1 MFDNNHSLL
10 LYLRLSKFFKAELSC
25 QQQLRMLQLRQDDLA
40 EILAGM
46 DLSSNECD
54 KLEYRQFFELSGTDA
69 EELEA
74 KDLIAKVSM
83 DAFHNYAQVMPNFTV
98 SQINHCIDDEV
109 TFCLLNLLVLFN
121 VDGGAGGALENRSYC
136 EEVQVTSLK
145 CAEFNYRIKVLIT
158 FFPKASRVLPPVPLS
173 PVQVLGGQVAEEVR
187 CGAKDRVA
195 LLRAQRD
202 HRGRSRAAK
211 PIRGKAVFTRETFTF
226 FQFYTNRALTK
237 K

>member
-83 DAFHNYAQVMPNFTV
+83 DAFDNYAQVMPNFTV

-158 FFPKASRVLPPVPLS
+158 FFFPKLRVSSLLYRYLQSKYSVAKSRRKFAAALRIVSHCSELREITAAA
-173 PVQVLGGQVAEEVR
+173 VAR
-187 CGAKDRVA
+187 QN
-195 LLRAQRD
+195 L
-202 HRGRSRAAK
+202 
-211 PIRGKAVFTRETFTF
+211 
-226 FQFYTNRALTK
+226 
-237 K
+237 